1 MEAIRIRETGVGEVL
16 TRRQIGYRDGMHLV
30 YELLVVLHLLGWA
43 IVLGGTLVSLRQPR
57 IAPGVLHGM
66 LTALVTGIILAGLA
80 SAGGLDRPRAEQR
93 EARGQAGHRL
103 VATVLVVRG
112 VRKPAVV
119 TPGYLGAIAGLIVVN
134 VGIAVIWH

>member
-1 MEAIRIRETGVGEVL
+1 
-16 TRRQIGYRDGMHLV
+16 MHLV
-30 YELLVVLHLLGWA
+30 YELIVVLHLLGWA

-80 SAGGLDRPRAEQR
+80 SAGGWTDHEPSSAKLAVKLVI
-93 EARGQAGHRL
+93 AL
-103 VATVLVVRG
+103 VATVLVVLG

-119 TPGYLGAIAGLIVVN
+119 TAATCGRSPGSIVVN
-134 VGIAVIWH
+134 VGIAVIWS

>member
-1 MEAIRIRETGVGEVL
+1 
-16 TRRQIGYRDGMHLV
+16 MHLV
-30 YELLVVLHLLGWA
+30 YELIVVLHLLGWA

-66 LTALVTGIILAGLA
+66 LTALVTGIVLAGLA
-80 SAGGLDRPRAEQR
+80 SAGGWTDHDPSDAKLAVKLVI
-93 EARGQAGHRL
+93 AV

-119 TPGYLGAIAGLIVVN
+119 TTRYLLAIAALVAVN
-134 VGIAVIWH
+134 VAIAVVWH

>member
-1 MEAIRIRETGVGEVL
+1 
-16 TRRQIGYRDGMHLV
+16 MHLV

-66 LTALVTGIILAGLA
+66 LTALVTGIVLAGLA
-80 SAGGLDRPRAEQR
+80 SAGGWTDHEPP
-93 EARGQAGHRL
+93 EAKLGVKLVIAL

-119 TPGYLGAIAGLIVVN
+119 TAGYLGAIAGLVVVN
-134 VGIAVIWH
+134 VGLAVLWH

>member
-1 MEAIRIRETGVGEVL
+1 
-16 TRRQIGYRDGMHLV
+16 MHLV

-66 LTALVTGIILAGLA
+66 LTALVTGIALAGLA
-80 SAGGLDRPRAEQR
+80 SAGGWTDHEPSSTKLAVKLVI
-93 EARGQAGHRL
+93 AL

-119 TPGYLGAIAGLIVVN
+119 TAGYLGAIAGLVVVN
-134 VGIAVIWH
+134 VGIAVLWH

>member
-1 MEAIRIRETGVGEVL
+1 
-16 TRRQIGYRDGMHLV
+16 MHLV

-43 IVLGGTLVSLRQPR
+43 IVLGGSLVSLREPR

-66 LTALVTGIILAGLA
+66 LTALVTGVVLAGLA
-80 SAGGLDRPRAEQR
+80 SADGWTDHEPSSTKLAVKLVI
-93 EARGQAGHRL
+93 AL

-119 TPGYLGAIAGLIVVN
+119 TRAYLGAIAGLVVVN
-134 VGIAVIWH
+134 VGIAVLWH